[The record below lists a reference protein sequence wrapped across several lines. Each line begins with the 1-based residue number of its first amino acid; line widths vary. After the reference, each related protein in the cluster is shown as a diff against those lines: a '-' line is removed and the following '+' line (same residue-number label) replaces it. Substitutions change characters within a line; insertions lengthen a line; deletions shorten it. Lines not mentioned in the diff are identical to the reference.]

1 MSKRTERMSRSVA
14 ERLNRKDTV
23 IRQNNVELEELR
35 SQYENLDI
43 CEEDKQVID
52 DYIACK
58 DARADRMAEK
68 LYEKGRKDV
77 KRCIR
82 IRKLIRRCII
92 LSAIV
97 TVVLVQYNKND
108 LLKFR
113 NFGKKSLSELE
124 NLLASQNLTF
134 GMDIAKYKLEKEEKE

>member
-1 MSKRTERMSRSVA
+1 MSKRTERMSRSAA

-23 IRQNNVELEELR
+23 IRQNNAELEELR

-77 KRCIR
+77 KRCKYIPQKEKAR
-82 IRKLIRRCII
+82 QAKTCRAESGFTFLPSNQGM
-92 LSAIV
+92 SAISV
-97 TVVLVQYNKND
+97 CHCHRGFAV
-108 LLKFR
+108 
-113 NFGKKSLSELE
+113 G
-124 NLLASQNLTF
+124 
-134 GMDIAKYKLEKEEKE
+134 

>member
-1 MSKRTERMSRSVA
+1 MNKRTERMSRSAA
-14 ERLNRKDTV
+14 ERINRKDTM
-23 IRQNNVELEELR
+23 IRQNNAELEELR

>member
-1 MSKRTERMSRSVA
+1 MSKRTERMSRSAA
-14 ERLNRKDTV
+14 ERINRKDTV
-23 IRQNNVELEELR
+23 IRQNNAELEELR

-77 KRCIR
+77 KRMYPHPKTDPQMHDPVCH
-82 IRKLIRRCII
+82 CYGGTD
-92 LSAIV
+92 SV
-97 TVVLVQYNKND
+97 
-108 LLKFR
+108 
-113 NFGKKSLSELE
+113 
-124 NLLASQNLTF
+124 
-134 GMDIAKYKLEKEEKE
+134 

>member
-1 MSKRTERMSRSVA
+1 MSKRTERMSRSAA
-14 ERLNRKDTV
+14 ERINRKDTV
-23 IRQNNVELEELR
+23 IRQNNAELEELR

-77 KRCIR
+77 KRCVR
-82 IRKLIRRCII
+82 IRKLIRRCMI
-92 LSAIV
+92 LSVIATRINVGRKCPIFLVGRWSIINPTNGSLMASRKRAIRNSV
-97 TVVLVQYNKND
+97 AHAAGLKPHILV
-108 LLKFR
+108 
-113 NFGKKSLSELE
+113 
-124 NLLASQNLTF
+124 
-134 GMDIAKYKLEKEEKE
+134 

>member
-1 MSKRTERMSRSVA
+1 M
-14 ERLNRKDTV
+14 
-23 IRQNNVELEELR
+23 
-35 SQYENLDI
+35 
-43 CEEDKQVID
+43 ID

-77 KRCIR
+77 KKCIR

-97 TVVLVQYNKND
+97 TVVLVQYNKNEKLRESLEE
-108 LLKFR
+108 LLKMFWD
-113 NFGKKSLSELE
+113 GVSDEDL
-124 NLLASQNLTF
+124 
-134 GMDIAKYKLEKEEKE
+134 

>member
-1 MSKRTERMSRSVA
+1 MSRSAA
-14 ERLNRKDTV
+14 ERINRKDTV
-23 IRQNNVELEELR
+23 IRQNNAELEELR

-77 KRCIR
+77 KKCIR
-82 IRKLIRRCII
+82 IRKLIRRCMI

-97 TVVLVQYNKND
+97 TVVLIQYNKNEK
-108 LLKFR
+108 LR
-113 NFGKKSLSELE
+113 ESLEICGEAYCSEYVQQPE
-124 NLLASQNLTF
+124 IQNLF
-134 GMDIAKYKLEKEEKE
+134 QLSYGLY

>member
-1 MSKRTERMSRSVA
+1 MSRSAA
-14 ERLNRKDTV
+14 ERINRKDTV
-23 IRQNNVELEELR
+23 IRQNNAELEELR

-77 KRCIR
+77 KIR
-82 IRKLIRRCII
+82 IRKLIRRCMI

-97 TVVLVQYNKND
+97 TVVLVQYNKNEKLRESLEE
-108 LLKFR
+108 LLKMFR
-113 NFGKKSLSELE
+113 DGAVNESEE
-124 NLLASQNLTF
+124 DF
-134 GMDIAKYKLEKEEKE
+134 

>member
-1 MSKRTERMSRSVA
+1 MSRSAA
-14 ERLNRKDTV
+14 ERINRKDTV
-23 IRQNNVELEELR
+23 IRQNNAELEELR

-77 KRCIR
+77 KKCIR
-82 IRKLIRRCII
+82 IRKLI

-97 TVVLVQYNKND
+97 TVVLIQYNKNEKLRESLEE
-108 LLKFR
+108 LLKMFR
-113 NFGKKSLSELE
+113 DRTVNESEE
-124 NLLASQNLTF
+124 DF
-134 GMDIAKYKLEKEEKE
+134 